1 MQVAKSIGRIVGV
14 LLPVQMAIGLILQ
27 FVLIQNSLSETPLG
41 FLQEAAAN
49 ATQLRIAIGMG
60 LIGGALTLTI
70 GILSWPVFRQ
80 YSQSLAMTFVVICA
94 ISLVMDALQSAS
106 VLSMLS
112 LSERFVA
119 GQNPNAELFQ
129 AIGATLKSTRYWIH
143 HVQLL
148 FVGAW
153 IFLFYLVMLRN
164 QLVPS
169 WLAALGIL
177 GIVLQFVGVTLPAF
191 AGYANVGYLAMP
203 LAPIHLLT
211 GLWLGV
217 KGFRERAMPV
227 QPL

>member
-1 MQVAKSIGRIVGV
+1 VAT
-14 LLPVQMAIGLILQ
+14 
-27 FVLIQNSLSETPLG
+27 E
-41 FLQEAAAN
+41 
-49 ATQLRIAIGMG
+49 
-60 LIGGALTLTI
+60 
-70 GILSWPVFRQ
+70 
-80 YSQSLAMTFVVICA
+80 
-94 ISLVMDALQSAS
+94 
-106 VLSMLS
+106 
-112 LSERFVA
+112 
-119 GQNPNAELFQ
+119 NPNSDLFQ
-129 AIGATLKSTRYWIH
+129 AIGATVKSTRYWIH

-217 KGFRERAMPV
+217 RGFRERAMPV
-227 QPL
+227 

>member
-1 MQVAKSIGRIVGV
+1 MQSAKSIGRVVGI

-27 FVLIQNSLSETPLG
+27 FVLIQNALSDSPLG

-49 ATQLRIAIGMG
+49 ATQLHVAIGLG
-60 LIGGALTLTI
+60 LIGGALTLSI
-70 GILSWPVFRQ
+70 GILSWQVFRQ
-80 YSQSLAMTFVVICA
+80 YSQSLALTFVVICA

-106 VLSMLS
+106 VASMLS

-119 GQNPNAELFQ
+119 TENQNADLFQ
-129 AIGATLKSTRYWIH
+129 AIGANLKSTRYWIH

-153 IFLFYLVMLRN
+153 IFLFYFMLMRSR
-164 QLVPS
+164 LVPN
-169 WLAALGIL
+169 WLASFGIL

-191 AGYANVGYLAMP
+191 AGYPGLSYLAMP

-227 QPL
+227 

>member
-1 MQVAKSIGRIVGV
+1 VQSAKNIGRVVGV

-27 FVLIQNSLSETPLG
+27 FVLIQNALSETPLG

-49 ATQLRIAIGMG
+49 APQLRIAIGLG
-60 LIGGALTLTI
+60 LVGGALTLTI

-80 YSQSLAMTFVVICA
+80 YSQSLAITFVVICA

-106 VLSMLS
+106 VASMLS

-119 GQNPNAELFQ
+119 TENPNSDLFQ
-129 AIGATLKSTRYWIH
+129 AIGATVKSTRYWIH

-217 KGFRERAMPV
+217 RGFRERAMPV
-227 QPL
+227 